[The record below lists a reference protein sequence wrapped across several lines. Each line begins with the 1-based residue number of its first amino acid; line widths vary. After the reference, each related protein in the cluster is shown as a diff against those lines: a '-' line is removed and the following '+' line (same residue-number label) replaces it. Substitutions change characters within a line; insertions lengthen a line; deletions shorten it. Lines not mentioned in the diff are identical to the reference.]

1 MFEVGKVYN
10 RRIDIHG
17 VYKGQQY
24 GGIATPAS
32 HSYIFIFTS
41 EAGEEYGYSDG
52 FSPDGTFRYTGE
64 GQVGDMLMSKGNLA
78 IRDHKKNN
86 KEILLF
92 ESVSQGMVRFV
103 GNFDYITHH
112 TEERLD
118 KNSEQRAA
126 FIFHLD
132 IAIHTKNNGV
142 ELPKSP
148 YLIKPTKGKSLKQ
161 LRDIALSNTPTEVQ
175 VKEKLIN
182 VKYRSD
188 AIKLYVKKR
197 ANGYC
202 EGCGTKSAFETKSG
216 PYLEVHHL
224 TRLSDGGADSP
235 ENVIGLCPNCHRRAH
250 YGIDNVSFND
260 GLMITAKTIEAKL
273 N

>member
-10 RRIDIHG
+10 RRTDIHG

-24 GGIATPAS
+24 GGIATPAN
-32 HSYIFIFTS
+32 HPYVFIFTS

-78 IRDHKKNN
+78 IRDHQKNN

-92 ESVSQGMVRFV
+92 EAASQGMVRFV
-103 GNFDYITHH
+103 GNCNYITHH
-112 TEERLD
+112 AEERPD
-118 KNSEQRAA
+118 KNSKQRAA

-132 IAIHTKNNGV
+132 IVPQTKSNGV
-142 ELPKSP
+142 ESPKAP
-148 YLIKPTKGKSLKQ
+148 YLIKPTKSKSLKQ
-161 LRDIALSNTPTEVQ
+161 LREIALSNTPTKAKA
-175 VKEKLIN
+175 KEKLIH

-188 AIKLYVKKR
+188 AIKLYAKKR
-197 ANGYC
+197 AIGYC
-202 EGCGTKSAFETKSG
+202 EGCGTKSTFDTKSG

-235 ENVIGLCPNCHRRAH
+235 KNVIALCPTCHRRAH
-250 YGIDNVSFND
+250 YALDGASFNNE
-260 GLMITAKTIEAKL
+260 LRLIAKVIEAKL
-273 N
+273 A